1 MRSLLNWEN
10 YSKKFVHASVTV
22 MKSRKTRDTL
32 VTRWNNHNGEK
43 IFKKKTKKFT
53 IVLHEKFKIIKKSEE
68 Q

>member
-22 MKSRKTRDTL
+22 MNSRKTRDTL

-43 IFKKKTKKFT
+43 ILKKNKKNA
-53 IVLHEKFKIIKKSEE
+53 IVLHEKFKIIKKNEE